1 MAIAAG
7 FATVAISPW
16 AIVAPAMIVLGFGI
30 HMLHNTLQSNATQMA
45 PEARGLAVS
54 TFANVLF
61 IGQAAGVWLS
71 GLVIDRIGYPP
82 VCIAAGAALLVVGAA
97 FALLLDAARRP
108 AERSRTR
115 ALPPRNLSSSVP
127 FRLGFARCRVMR
139 VESAAKFGNRENTTM
154 AVKSVNDLLIDE
166 LQDIY
171 HAEKQ
176 LVKALPKMA
185 KKAKSDKLRQAVEHH
200 LEETKGHV
208 QRLEQVFEK
217 LDAKPRA
224 KKCEAMEGLIEEAE
238 ELMEEIATPEVL
250 DAAMISRRPESRAL
264 RDRELRHLEHA
275 RRRNWAHTEA
285 ARLLE
290 QTLNE
295 EKAAD
300 QKLNEIALSGVNK
313 SALQAAA

>member
-1 MAIAAG
+1 
-7 FATVAISPW
+7 
-16 AIVAPAMIVLGFGI
+16 
-30 HMLHNTLQSNATQMA
+30 
-45 PEARGLAVS
+45 
-54 TFANVLF
+54 
-61 IGQAAGVWLS
+61 
-71 GLVIDRIGYPP
+71 
-82 VCIAAGAALLVVGAA
+82 
-97 FALLLDAARRP
+97 
-108 AERSRTR
+108 
-115 ALPPRNLSSSVP
+115 
-127 FRLGFARCRVMR
+127 
-139 VESAAKFGNRENTTM
+139 VEFGNRENTTM

-185 KKAKSDKLRQAVEHH
+185 KKAKSDQLRQAVEHH

-238 ELMEEIATPEVL
+238 ELMGEIATPEVL
-250 DAAMISRRPESRAL
+250 DAAMIAAAQKVEHYEIASYGTLSTLAE
-264 RDRELRHLEHA
+264 ELG
-275 RRRNWAHTEA
+275 HTEA
-285 ARLLE
+285 ARLLD
-290 QTLNE
+290 QTLSE

-300 QKLNEIALSGVNK
+300 QKLNQIALSGVNK